1 MLPTGAFLSK
11 MPLNLRQPFTF
22 SGYTQLRNST
32 LQKINYLK
40 KLKINYLLI
49 GVVTLLLA
57 AALWPSLPW
66 MGKPENRVAGIIAR
80 GELRVSTINSP
91 LTYAAIN
98 NKDYG
103 LDYELAKRFADY
115 LGVKLKVTVRQNI
128 SQLFDDLDA
137 GKTDMLAAGLV
148 YNTERVKN
156 YQAGPTYYSVSQ
168 QLVYRVGGNRPRTLA
183 GINAEQLAIAPGH
196 VALNDLQALKE
207 SKYPDL
213 NWRVDEKRGTTALMQ
228 AVIDGTLEYTV
239 ADSVAVSLFQRIH
252 PELAVALDIS
262 DEQPVTWFSEK
273 SEDNSLSAAML
284 DFFNSMNEDGT
295 LARLEEKYLGHG
307 NDFDYVDTRTF
318 LRAVQNT
325 LPDLKPLFEKYAR
338 QIDWR
343 LLAAIAWQESHWDPQ
358 ATSPTGVR
366 GMMMLTR
373 NTAQSLGLTDR
384 TDAEQSLDGG
394 MRYLQDMMAKVPEAI
409 PKEERIWFAL
419 AAYNMGYAHMLDAMA
434 LTKKQ
439 KGNPNSWSDVKQRL
453 PLLSQKPYYSRLKYG
468 YARGHEAYA
477 YVENIRK
484 YHISLVGYLSERE
497 RKAAQEMAIAE
508 AYPAVAPEELDS
520 EHKEYA
526 MPFFKFRGEKLV
538 DNVKLKLPTMGR

>member
-1 MLPTGAFLSK
+1 M
-11 MPLNLRQPFTF
+11 
-22 SGYTQLRNST
+22 
-32 LQKINYLK
+32 K

-239 ADSVAVSLFQRIH
+239 ADSVAVSLFQRVH

-484 YHISLVGYLSERE
+484 YHISLVGYLSEQE